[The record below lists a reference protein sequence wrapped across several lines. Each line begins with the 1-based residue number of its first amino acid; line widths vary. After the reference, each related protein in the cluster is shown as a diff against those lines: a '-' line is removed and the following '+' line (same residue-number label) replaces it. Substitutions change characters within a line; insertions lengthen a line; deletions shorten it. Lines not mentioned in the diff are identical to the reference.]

1 VPDSDPPVG
10 ASAVAGVTHRQSPI
24 SVNDTVQ
31 HLVTEVERAGAKIFA
46 VIDQSEEARQA
57 GQSLRETRLVIFGS
71 PAAGTALMRSVPVAA
86 LDLPLKILVW
96 ADDAGQVWMTFLS
109 ADWLAQRYGLA
120 VDLAKP
126 LHAAD
131 ALSDRVSSAS
141 S

>member
-1 VPDSDPPVG
+1 
-10 ASAVAGVTHRQSPI
+10 
-24 SVNDTVQ
+24 
-31 HLVTEVERAGAKIFA
+31 
-46 VIDQSEEARQA
+46 
-57 GQSLRETRLVIFGS
+57 
-71 PAAGTALMRSVPVAA
+71 VAA